1 MSRIVIVDYGLGNM
15 RSVSRALEKAGAAT
29 LVSQNP
35 EEISAAEGIILPG
48 VGAFHEGM
56 TRLSDLAKAITDS
69 KGHAQI
75 LGICLGMQMMM
86 EESHE
91 HGLNKGLGLIP
102 GTVKRFSDAGRVL
115 SYVLIFLFLIP
126 LSYNYSEND
135 KSRDY
140 MVKDYVFNLF
150 NSASSKELFKYLFT
164 NVSRFISGSIDKD
177 AVIIGG
183 TEGPTVI
190 WLTTGNVA
198 YVAPMLFCVLLLVNA
213 YALCKSTNSGGVRN
227 PI

>member
-102 GTVKRFSDAGRVL
+102 GTVKRFSDAPGYKIPHMGWNQIKL
-115 SYVLIFLFLIP
+115 EKLDDPLFERIP
-126 LSYNYSEND
+126 DQSFMYFVHSFWADTPARYCVTSTEYID
-135 KSRDY
+135 T
-140 MVKDYVFNLF
+140 F
-150 NSASSKELFKYLFT
+150 ASS
-164 NVSRFISGSIDKD
+164 
-177 AVIIGG
+177 
-183 TEGPTVI
+183 
-190 WLTTGNVA
+190 
-198 YVAPMLFCVLLLVNA
+198 
-213 YALCKSTNSGGVRN
+213 VRN
-227 PI
+227 GTAAGVQFHPEKSGECGIAILKNFIRMV